1 MKNKSKLSVALFLGV
16 LTALPT
22 MALGLDVSSVNS
34 VGRLKSIYEDAVANC
49 DDEACKAN
57 ALRDVLAR
65 REGIYLQLG
74 TYGRVCAQDSKMG
87 DWSLVPANDES
98 YYTEFFKV
106 EFVKVPDSLKV
117 DPDKQKAGGQDE
129 DAYMAYYR
137 MLSASVSPT
146 HNYDWSAGVRSAD
159 DIKKLKLEKWT
170 AEWKTLDMP
179 AKTKHSAAEE
189 KMVKAQ
195 FAKYNPNK
203 VLKVFIDPDWKIEK
217 NNYGTILRR
226 TREARVII
234 ADPNDKNVH
243 LLYSLMLLVQEYQG
257 GGKYTATKVTNY
269 DNLKVTDDP
278 CMNGLFRVKNYK

>member
-1 MKNKSKLSVALFLGV
+1 DCG
-16 LTALPT
+16 
-22 MALGLDVSSVNS
+22 
-34 VGRLKSIYEDAVANC
+34 
-49 DDEACKAN
+49 DEACKAN
-57 ALRDVLAR
+57 ALRDVLAQ
-65 REGIYLQLG
+65 REGMYLQLG
-74 TYGRVCAQDSKMG
+74 TGHQACAENAKMKIWG
-87 DWSLVPANDES
+87 LVPTDDES
-98 YYTEFFKV
+98 YYTEFFKA
-106 EFVKVPDSLKV
+106 EFEKVPDSLKV
-117 DPDKQKAGGQDE
+117 KSDKQLAEEKNDGKVQTWQPGQAVDMSMFM
-129 DAYMAYYR
+129 ANYNQLAANMAPAYY
-137 MLSASVSPT
+137 
-146 HNYDWSAGVRSAD
+146 YDWSVGVRSAN
-159 DIKKLKLEKWT
+159 DIKILKLLKRA
-170 AEWKTLDMP
+170 AEWKMLDMP
-179 AKTKHSAAEE
+179 AKTKHSAADE
-189 KMVKAQ
+189 KMVKAE